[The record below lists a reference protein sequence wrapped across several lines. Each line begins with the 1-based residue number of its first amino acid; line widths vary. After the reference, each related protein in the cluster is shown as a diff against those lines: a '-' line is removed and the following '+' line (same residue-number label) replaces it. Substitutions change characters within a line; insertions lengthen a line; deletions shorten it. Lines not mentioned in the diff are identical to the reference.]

1 MNLENIIVGEKQ
13 PGTKGHILYNS
24 SYMKNPE
31 YTNTQRS
38 KVGWWL
44 PVAGGRA
51 EWEVTARWHGISCGD
66 ENVVE
71 LISAASCST
80 L

>member
-1 MNLENIIVGEKQ
+1 M
-13 PGTKGHILYNS
+13 
-24 SYMKNPE
+24 
-31 YTNTQRS
+31 
-38 KVGWWL
+38 
-44 PVAGGRA
+44 AGGRA